1 MLYDM
6 VTKKRDQWLQT
17 PSCPARGILS
27 YIEKK
32 GALRDAQIDAIRT
45 YLFLKIAGGGRSLP
59 KLFQEGF
66 FNSLDL
72 DALAL
77 STEAR
82 RVLRAQPGL
91 AALYEFA
98 LLPDSSGK
106 PRAPQT
112 AARIAADPAAFD
124 ARGFFRRLF
133 EGRDY
138 AEYLFALPMGA
149 GKTYLMAAFIYLDLY
164 YALLEPQNPVFAH
177 NFIVLAP
184 SGLKSSVVPSLK
196 TIERFDPTWVL
207 PEPSASQVKRHLRFE
222 VLDAPKTMR
231 KSNRTK
237 NPNAAKIALYASQPD
252 CLGLVVVTNAEKVI
266 LDRVRPQVEQNL
278 FRDEEDER
286 DRQANE
292 LRTLLGNLPQ
302 LAVFIDE
309 AHHAAADDIKLRQV
323 VTRWTEKGQS
333 QGGFTQVIGFS
344 GTPYLAKPAKIPLA
358 DDLMVKSEEI
368 STIVSDYPLVR
379 GVGNFLKVP
388 RIIGAESGM
397 DSVTIALVGLKEF
410 LQKYKKTV
418 YADGTCA
425 KAAIFCPNIKSLEML
440 YPEVCAAVRAAG
452 LDPEESVLR
461 FHRGNKEYPAPQGA
475 ELAFASLDTKLSKK
489 RVLLLAEIG
498 KEGWDCRSLTCV
510 ILAQKGSCPQNK
522 VLQTGCRCL
531 RQVTKGEK
539 ETALIYL
546 SDDNRKYFTN
556 QLKKQHHLTIDALEQ
571 GGGAREIRLLRY
583 DRTKKLDLP
592 PLHFTQLRIEYK
604 QEIRRGKKN
613 IDAELKKA
621 LSPDVYRSAEL
632 EEIDMQGI
640 LRERSTLD
648 YRSMGTPLQPARFAS
663 WLLAIRKESLGTVTC
678 EELLQ
683 HEKALRGL
691 FARITEQRQGILC
704 YREDIIGSRV
714 RANIRRAFAVPW
726 HYRTTEEK
734 VPTEARLLAIEN
746 FTPEVMTSRPER
758 YYPDQQETERIV
770 RADRGERLLAGKEA
784 EAYEV
789 LQAAGLEAQAAEYR
803 ETHGGTV
810 RGSERSYHY
819 LPYHTDSDLEI
830 EFLRDTLLE
839 KLIYEKNLEVY
850 YNGDRHLTEFRV
862 KCYEKRGR
870 DLRYVGLYT
879 PDFLILRR
887 DARGAIARVLIVET
901 KGHLYAGDPNFQKRR
916 NFMEKRFQKLNPHF
930 DYLYLEDAESH
941 ASRRRK
947 VLEHIQAFFKE

>member
-6 VTKKRDQWLQT
+6 ITKKRDQWLKD
-17 PSCPARGILS
+17 PSCPVHGVLS
-27 YIEKK
+27 YIEQK

-45 YLFLKIAGGGRSLP
+45 YLFLKIAGGGKSLLH
-59 KLFQEGF
+59 LFEDGF

-77 STEAR
+77 STAAR
-82 RVLRAQPGL
+82 RELTRQPGL

-112 AARIAADPAAFD
+112 AVQIAADPASFD
-124 ARGFFRRLF
+124 ARSFFRQLF

-164 YALLEPQNPVFAH
+164 YAMLEPQNPVFAH

-207 PEPSASQVKRHLRFE
+207 PEPSASQVKRQLRFE
-222 VLDAPKTMR
+222 VLDAPKSTR

-237 NPNAAKIALYASQPD
+237 NPNAAKIALYASRPD
-252 CLGLVVVTNAEKVI
+252 CFGLVAVTNAEKVI
-266 LDRVRPQVEQNL
+266 LDRVRPQMEQNL
-278 FRDEEDER
+278 FEDEDER

-292 LRTLLGNLPQ
+292 LRALLGSLPQ
-302 LAVFIDE
+302 LSVFIDE

-323 VTRWTEKGQS
+323 VTRWTEKEEKR
-333 QGGFTQVIGFS
+333 GGFTQVIGFS
-344 GTPYLAKPAKIPLA
+344 GTPYLAKPAKIPLTEN
-358 DDLMVKSEEI
+358 LTVKSEEI
-368 STIVSDYPLVR
+368 PTIVSDYPLIR
-379 GVGNFLKVP
+379 GIGNFLKVP
-388 RIIGAESGM
+388 RIIGAEDGM
-397 DSVTIALVGLKEF
+397 DSETIALAGLKEF
-410 LQKYKKTV
+410 LQKHKDTV

-425 KAAIFCPNIKSLEML
+425 KAAIFCPNIKSLEAL
-440 YPEVCAAVRAAG
+440 YPAVCTAVSAAG

-475 ELAFASLDTKLSKK
+475 ELEFASLDTKLSKK

-531 RQVTKGEK
+531 RQVTKGER

-546 SDDNRKYFTN
+546 SDDNRRYFTK

-571 GGGAREIRLLRY
+571 GGKAKETKLIRYNRMEQ
-583 DRTKKLDLP
+583 LDLP
-592 PLHFTQLRIEYK
+592 PVHFMQVDIEYK
-604 QEIRRGKKN
+604 QEIHQGKKN
-613 IDAELKKA
+613 IDAEIKKA
-621 LSPDVYRSAEL
+621 LPPDVYRSAEL

-648 YRSMGTPLQPARFAS
+648 YRNMGSPIKPARFAS
-663 WLLAIRKESLGTVTC
+663 WLLTIRKESFGTVTR
-678 EELLQ
+678 EALRQ
-683 HEKALRGL
+683 HEKALRWV
-691 FARITEQRQGILC
+691 FARVTEKRQGILC

-714 RANIRRAFAVPW
+714 RANIRRAFAEPW
-726 HYRTTEEK
+726 HYRTVEK
-734 VPTEARLLAIEN
+734 KIPADASLLAIRN
-746 FTPEVMTSRPER
+746 FTPEILTSRPER
-758 YYPDQQETERIV
+758 YYPDRQETERIV
-770 RADRGERLLAGKEA
+770 RADRGESLLAGKDA

-789 LQAAGLEAQAAEYR
+789 LRAAGLEEQAAEYR
-803 ETHGGTV
+803 EKHGGTV

-830 EFLRDTLLE
+830 EFLRNTLLE

-862 KCYEKRGR
+862 RCYEKRGK

-887 DARGAIARVLIVET
+887 DAHGAITRVLIVET

-916 NFMEKRFQKLNPHF
+916 SFMEKRFRKLNPNF
-930 DYLYLEDAESH
+930 DYLYLEDTEPQAIRQK
-941 ASRRRK
+941 AVRDR
-947 VLEHIQAFFKE
+947 IQAFFKE